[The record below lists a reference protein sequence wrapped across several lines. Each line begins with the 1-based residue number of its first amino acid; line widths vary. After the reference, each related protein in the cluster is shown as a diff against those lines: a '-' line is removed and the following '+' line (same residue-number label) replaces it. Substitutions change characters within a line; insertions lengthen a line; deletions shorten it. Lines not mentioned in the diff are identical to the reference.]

1 MSELFNLSHVFSE
14 NSMLGD
20 MIKKY
25 VPKTFLS
32 ESVDILRDQDK
43 SNFESLNTLYSAL
56 QEAESKAEENSK
68 FADYFREYSKI
79 VERYIFKARE
89 LASQFS
95 INIET
100 FADANKDILDVPDNA
115 NIMDTATYIGVQYK
129 NLLNQDIPNIEPYK
143 AFKKEFVF
151 IGQLL
156 QDLGPDVKE
165 ETKAQVIATVCNN
178 LSKEINDG
186 WVNKVVEKIA
196 DCDDCDKDGFAR
208 TIYNKF
214 VADPKKEMQ
223 VDVAL
228 VKEAKLAIMNYTN
241 YISSVE
247 KSVEDFCNGIQKV
260 SDEIGSMFFRN
271 KDHKLPIKTDVDGVE
286 DRTYRLGDYS
296 MNQINIFLSTKI
308 SQITEICNLYLIAI
322 SIKMDCISKY
332 LHQCKDIIDTASAG
346 IDNTPN
352 NEVDPGDP
360 DDDNDGTPDDGV
372 EFDNQDDD
380 VDGVEPDDKNMS
392 DTDNDNIVQDN
403 SETDIEQECY
413 LFEANIFNKERYV
426 NYCILQD
433 TYLTEADDNNAGGDN
448 NNSGNN
454 NQQQAQKKS
463 LGAVIQNILAQIKR
477 LIQKFINSFTTKHAQ
492 EIYYVDK
499 NKDRILKA
507 VIPDNWR
514 INRFTLDPLLQLQI
528 ADYSDADIDLLL
540 NRTQYM
546 QSKYKNI
553 VADVQGE
560 NPSVKDMIM
569 AKVYNEN
576 EEKYTDNDR
585 KTGIDYITKTYKV
598 ALNGIRNAE
607 KRINNAANKAKVT
620 ITKESSDI
628 MDEAAT
634 MLMYFNEDGSDIT
647 DEAKEKNRQANPQTA
662 QNSKKQDAIR
672 AYFNINSAVITAVMN
687 ILEQA
692 FNRHFVFLSKLATLN
707 GADPIKKD
715 DNANDNNN
723 QNNNQEQQNNA

>member
-32 ESVDILRDQDK
+32 ESVDILREQDK
-43 SNFESLNTLYSAL
+43 ANFESLNTLYSAL

-68 FADYFREYSKI
+68 FADYFREYSRI
-79 VERYIFKARE
+79 VERYILKAKE

-95 INIET
+95 INVET
-100 FADANKDILDVPDNA
+100 FADANRDILDVPDNA

-143 AFKKEFVF
+143 AFKKEFAF

-186 WVNKVVEKIA
+186 WVNKVIEKIA
-196 DCDDCDKDGFAR
+196 DCDDCSKDGFAR

-214 VADPKKEMQ
+214 VENPKKEMQ

-241 YISSVE
+241 YISSIE
-247 KSVEDFCNGIQKV
+247 KSVEYFCSGIQKV

-271 KDHKLPIKTDVDGVE
+271 KDHRFPVKTDVDGVE

-296 MNQINIFLSTKI
+296 MNQVNIFISTKI
-308 SQITEICNLYLIAI
+308 SQITEICNLYLIAL

-352 NEVDPGDP
+352 TEIDPGDP
-360 DDDNDGTPDDGV
+360 DDDNDGTPDNGV
-372 EFDNQDDD
+372 EFDNTDDD
-380 VDGVEPDDKNMS
+380 VEDIEPDDK
-392 DTDNDNIVQDN
+392 DTDKDDTVVQDN

-413 LFEANIFNKERYV
+413 LFEANIFTKERYV
-426 NYCILQD
+426 NYCVLQD
-433 TYLTEADDNNAGGDN
+433 TYLTEADDNNAGN
-448 NNSGNN
+448 NNNNQNN

-463 LGAVIQNILAQIKR
+463 LGGIIKNIIAQIKR
-477 LIQKFINSFTTKHAQ
+477 LIQKFINSFSTKHAQ
-492 EIYYVDK
+492 EIYYIDK

-507 VIPDNWR
+507 NIPNNWTIQR
-514 INRFTLDPLLQLQI
+514 YTLDPLLSLQI
-528 ADYSDADIDLLL
+528 ADFTENDIDLLQ
-540 NRTQYM
+540 NRTKYM
-546 QSKYKNI
+546 TDKYKNI
-553 VADVQGE
+553 VADVQGD

-569 AKVYNEN
+569 AKVYNS
-576 EEKYTDNDR
+576 EEDHYGDNDR
-585 KTGIDYITKTYKV
+585 KTGVDFITKQYKV
-598 ALNGIRNAE
+598 ALNSIKNAE
-607 KRINNAANKAKVT
+607 KRLNNAANKANVT
-620 ITKESSDI
+620 INKESSLI
-628 MDEAAT
+628 FDEAAT
-634 MLMYFNEDGSDIT
+634 MAMYFSEDASDVSKEEI
-647 DEAKEKNRQANPQTA
+647 EKNYPDAGKNA
-662 QNSKKQDAIR
+662 KKQDAIKN
-672 AYFNINSAVITAVMN
+672 YFNINSAVITTTMN
-687 ILEQA
+687 IFEQA
-692 FNRHFVFLSKLATLN
+692 FNRHFTFLSKLATLA
-707 GADPIKKD
+707 GADPYKKPD
-715 DNANDNNN
+715 DNNQNNNN